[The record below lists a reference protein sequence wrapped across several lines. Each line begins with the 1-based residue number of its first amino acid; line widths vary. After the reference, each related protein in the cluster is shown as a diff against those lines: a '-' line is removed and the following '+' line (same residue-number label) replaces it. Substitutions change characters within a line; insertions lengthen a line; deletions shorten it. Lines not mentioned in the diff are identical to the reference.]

1 MTVGTK
7 CCRCGL
13 PASFFTDT
21 YDPNGGKVIVYLCSN
36 CQSEL
41 FTLIREFT
49 EGKDGVLNIEQC
61 TDLLEE

>member
-21 YDPNGGKVIVYLCSN
+21 CDPNGGSVIIYLCSD
-36 CQSEL
+36 CQSGL

-49 EGKDGVLNIEQC
+49 GGVE
-61 TDLLEE
+61 